1 MATPPNPEV
10 SVILPCYN
18 EVDNLDPLIAEI
30 KAAMALVGK
39 SFEIL
44 YIDDCSTDGTTERL
58 AELAKTDPLIRHIRH
73 KRNLGESAGTLT
85 GIEYSRG
92 EILITMDADLQNDP
106 ADIPAMLKKLARA
119 DAVCGVRRER
129 NDSFGK
135 RLSSTL
141 ANSLRGAL
149 LADGIHDAGCTYRA
163 LRRSA
168 LDQLI
173 GFRALHRFLPTI
185 LKWHGYKVVEMG
197 INHRP
202 RSAGVSKY
210 GFGNRFWVGV
220 MDVLAMLW
228 YRKRH
233 FPPHRAYEE
242 VAAPVPEPEPV
253 PTPSKPESK
262 SRKRKKVAQ

>member
-1 MATPPNPEV
+1 MPPPEV

-30 KAAMALVGK
+30 KVAMARVGK
-39 SFEIL
+39 TFEIV

-58 AELAKTDPLIRHIRH
+58 AELARTDPVIRHIRH
-73 KRNLGESAGTLT
+73 FRNLGESAGTLT

-106 ADIPAMLKKLARA
+106 ADIPAMLTKLARTNA
-119 DAVCGVRRER
+119 AAVCGVRGKR

-135 RLSSTL
+135 RLSSRL
-141 ANSLRGAL
+141 ANGLRGAL
-149 LADGIHDAGCTYRA
+149 LADGIHDAGCTYRV

-185 LKWHGYKVVEMG
+185 LKWHGYKVVEMA

-220 MDVLAMLW
+220 MDVLAMFW

-233 FPPHRAYEE
+233 FPPHRAHEE
-242 VAAPVPEPEPV
+242 VEAPVPPPLPV
-253 PTPSKPESK
+253 PPTPEKP
-262 SRKRKKVAQ
+262 KRKPRKTKKETI